1 PLASRAFEDQPEKGM
16 FKGFDFRRDPLNS
29 KKPKMTLD
37 QIMKED
43 VEAKPKVMETQKKL
57 LESRYDLK
65 PRYHDSAKMS
75 RGKKICV
82 GPTARLA
89 NGLTWDKL
97 ASMKPQEIR
106 DKDAFPYPP
115 LPHPKQA
122 PGRQG

>member
-82 GPTARLA
+82 APTPRLA
-89 NGLTWDKL
+89 NGLTLDNLTSTKR
-97 ASMKPQEIR
+97 Q
-106 DKDAFPYPP
+106 AFRSNN
-115 LPHPKQA
+115 A
-122 PGRQG
+122 F